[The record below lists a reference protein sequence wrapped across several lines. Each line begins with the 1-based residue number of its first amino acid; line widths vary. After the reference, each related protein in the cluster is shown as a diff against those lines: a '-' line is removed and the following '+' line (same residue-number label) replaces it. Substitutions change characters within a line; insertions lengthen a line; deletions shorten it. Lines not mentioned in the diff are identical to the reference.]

1 MAKAFTEK
9 EREEIRRRL
18 QDEGLKQFKEKG
30 LKKVSVRELT
40 QAAGIA
46 QGGFYAFYE
55 SKESLLLD
63 CVNRRITEKIEA
75 FTDSLFEQNKMQMQD
90 PIRFLSEKFYESGM
104 HLKENLVFNNLI
116 SDSVNIILGDSD
128 NLEQN
133 SIRAIKALLIQL
145 IDWWKLH
152 GLIVTV
158 DTKGLRAFM
167 KAGAVLFMNEEIIGK
182 EYFPEIFR
190 AFVYENTARYFQVTG
205 KFKP

>member
-18 QDEGLKQFKEKG
+18 QDEGQKQFKEKG

-46 QGGFYAFYE
+46 QGGFYTFYE
-55 SKESLLLD
+55 SKEALLLD
-63 CVNRRITEKIEA
+63 CVNRKMTEKINS
-75 FTDSLFEQNKMQMQD
+75 FTDGTFEQYEEEMRD
-90 PIRFLSEKFYESGM
+90 PVRFLAERFYVTGM
-104 HLKENLVFNNLI
+104 HLKDNLVFNNLI
-116 SDSVNIILGDSD
+116 SDSVNIILGDYD

-133 SIRAIKALLIQL
+133 SVRAIKELLIRL
-145 IDWWKLH
+145 IDWWKIH

-158 DTKGLRAFM
+158 DTGGLRAFM
-167 KAGAVLFMNEEIIGK
+167 KAGAVLFMNEGIIGK

-190 AFVYENTARYFQVTG
+190 SFVYENTARYFQVTG
-205 KFKP
+205 SFKP

>member
-9 EREEIRRRL
+9 EKEEIRRRL
-18 QDEGLKQFKEKG
+18 QDEGLKKFKEKG

-46 QGGFYAFYE
+46 QGGFYTFYE
-55 SKESLLLD
+55 SKEALLLD

-75 FTDSLFEQNKMQMQD
+75 FTGGSLEQYQEEMRE
-90 PIRFLSEKFYESGM
+90 PISFLAERFYMTGM
-104 HLKENLVFNNLI
+104 HLKDNLVFNNLI
-116 SDSVNIILGDSD
+116 SDSVNIILGDYD

-133 SIRAIKALLIQL
+133 SVRAIKGVLIRL
-145 IDWWKLH
+145 IDWWERH

-190 AFVYENTARYFQVTG
+190 SFVYENTARYFQVTG
-205 KFKP
+205 AFKP

>member
-18 QDEGLKQFKEKG
+18 QDEGQKQFKEKG

-46 QGGFYAFYE
+46 QGGFYTFYE
-55 SKESLLLD
+55 SKEALLLD
-63 CVNRRITEKIEA
+63 CVNRKMTEKINS
-75 FTDSLFEQNKMQMQD
+75 FTDGTFEQYEEEMRD
-90 PIRFLSEKFYESGM
+90 PVRFLAERFYVTGM
-104 HLKENLVFNNLI
+104 HLKDNLVFYNLI
-116 SDSVNIILGDSD
+116 SDSVNIILGDYD

-133 SIRAIKALLIQL
+133 SVRAIKELLIRL
-145 IDWWKLH
+145 IDWWKIH

-158 DTKGLRAFM
+158 DTGGLRAFM
-167 KAGAVLFMNEEIIGK
+167 KAGAVLFMNEGIIGK

-190 AFVYENTARYFQVTG
+190 SFVYENTARYFQVTG
-205 KFKP
+205 SFKP

>member
-55 SKESLLLD
+55 SKEALLLD
-63 CVNRRITEKIEA
+63 CVNRRITEKIES
-75 FTDSLFEQNKMQMQD
+75 FTGSPLEQYKEEMQD
-90 PIRFLSEKFYESGM
+90 PIHFLAEGFYVTGM
-104 HLKENLVFNNLI
+104 HLKDNLVFNNLI
-116 SDSVNIILGDSD
+116 SDSVNIILGDYD

-133 SIRAIKALLIQL
+133 SVRAIKELLIQL

-158 DTKGLRAFM
+158 DTGGLRAFM

-190 AFVYENTARYFQVTG
+190 TFVYENTARYFQVTG
-205 KFKP
+205 TFKP

>member
-18 QDEGLKQFKEKG
+18 QEEGLKQFKEKG

-46 QGGFYAFYE
+46 QGGFYTFYE
-55 SKESLLLD
+55 SKEALFLD
-63 CVNRRITEKIEA
+63 CVNRRMTEKINSFA
-75 FTDSLFEQNKMQMQD
+75 DGAFEQYEEEMRD
-90 PIRFLSEKFYESGM
+90 PIRFLAERFYVTGM
-104 HLKENLVFNNLI
+104 HLKDNLVFNNLI
-116 SDSVNIILGDSD
+116 SDSVNIILGDYD
-128 NLEQN
+128 NLEQH
-133 SIRAIKALLIQL
+133 SVRAIKELLIRL

-158 DTKGLRAFM
+158 DTGGLRAFM
-167 KAGAVLFMNEEIIGK
+167 KAGAVLFMNEGIIGK

-190 AFVYENTARYFQVTG
+190 SFVYENTARYFQVTG
-205 KFKP
+205 TFKP

>member
-18 QDEGLKQFKEKG
+18 QDEGLRQFKEKG

-46 QGGFYAFYE
+46 QGGFYTFYE
-55 SKESLLLD
+55 SKEALLLD
-63 CVNRRITEKIEA
+63 CVNRKMTEKINS
-75 FTDSLFEQNKMQMQD
+75 FTDGTFEQYEEEMRD
-90 PIRFLSEKFYESGM
+90 PVRFLAERFYVTGM
-104 HLKENLVFNNLI
+104 HLKDNLVFNNLI
-116 SDSVNIILGDSD
+116 SDSVNIILGDYD

-133 SIRAIKALLIQL
+133 SVRAIKELLIRL
-145 IDWWKLH
+145 IDWWKIH

-158 DTKGLRAFM
+158 DTGGLRAFM
-167 KAGAVLFMNEEIIGK
+167 KAGAVLFMNEGIIGK

-190 AFVYENTARYFQVTG
+190 SFVYENTARYFQVTG
-205 KFKP
+205 SFKP